1 MRKRGAL
8 LVLLAG
14 CGAGPIEHK
23 GALVASVDAAAGGSG
38 SGSGLGS
45 GSSSGSGLGSGS
57 GSGSGASGGD
67 GIGNPG
73 PPSDGGPPA
82 TNPDVG
88 PPNVL
93 PCNALGDAGGV
104 FENITPPWNT
114 LTPPPPAGS
123 GLNICGMDVDAR
135 SPGTIYVGSS
145 SYPAYRPGG
154 FWKSSDCGATWTRV
168 AQGTHG
174 SDLTSGCP
182 QEVQVD
188 PITSD
193 VYADSLYGTGHLYKS
208 HNGGMDWTD
217 VSPTG
222 TGVPS
227 FVESFTRDPTN
238 HNHMVVAFH
247 DDCALP
253 NAPSSIASCLAET
266 MDGAN
271 SWQVF
276 PGLTAHW
283 AEGYSVIILQASNW
297 ISASYPNLYST
308 TNAGRYTTDPSKSW
322 SVVLGYPGCSSFDIN
337 IAQYMGAYYL
347 GCGAGLG
354 VQTSVDAGSWMTA
367 SAALQPASLVVT
379 GKYMYAVQIADTS
392 GQPLWRA
399 SLSDLTQWEHVM
411 TPSMMPAAQQT
422 DTGAVKY
429 DASHKLL
436 YLSAQGAGLWR
447 MQTE

>member
-1 MRKRGAL
+1 MHRTSGL
-8 LVLLAG
+8 LVLLAAG
-14 CGAGPIEHK
+14 CAAHSAVEGKAGVSISAD
-23 GALVASVDAAAGGSG
+23 GSVIGS
-38 SGSGLGS
+38 S
-45 GSSSGSGLGSGS
+45 GSSSGNGVIGGPGPGSGS
-57 GSGSGASGGD
+57 NDTSDAD
-67 GIGNPG
+67 TIGNPG
-73 PPSDGGPPA
+73 PPSDGGTA

-104 FENITPPWNT
+104 FENITPPWSK
-114 LTPPPPAGS
+114 LPAPPSGS
-123 GLNICGMDVDAR
+123 GLIICGLDVDPR
-135 SPGTIYVGSS
+135 TPGTVYAGSS
-145 SYPAYRPGG
+145 SYPAFKPGA
-154 FWKSSDCGATWTRV
+154 FWRSTDCGATWTQV
-168 AQGTHG
+168 AMGSHGT
-174 SDLTSGCP
+174 DLTQGCT
-182 QEVQVD
+182 QEVEVD

-193 VYADSLYGTGHLYKS
+193 VYADSLYGTGHLYRS
-208 HNGGMDWTD
+208 HNGGMDWVD

-227 FVESFTRDPTN
+227 FVESFTMDPTN

-247 DDCALP
+247 ADCSLP

-266 MDGAN
+266 TDGAN
-271 SWQVF
+271 TWQVF
-276 PGLTAHW
+276 PGLTDHW
-283 AEGYSVIILQASNW
+283 AEGYSVIILKGSNW

-308 TNAGRYTTDPSKSW
+308 TNAGRYTTDVTKAW

-337 IAQYMGAYYL
+337 IAQYMGSYYL

-354 VQTSVDAGSWMTA
+354 IQTSVDAGSWMTTTN
-367 SAALQPASLVVT
+367 ALQPASLVVT

-399 SLSDLTQWEHVM
+399 PLSDLTQWEHVK
-411 TPSMMPAAQQT
+411 TPSMMPAAMQT

-436 YLSAQGAGLWR
+436 YLSAQNAGLWR
-447 MQTE
+447 VQTE